1 MSNDDIVY
9 FLFLSIVLSCLLH
22 VYLLDTCIAKL
33 TIIYILF
40 LRNLDQNMSNSL
52 VI

>member
-1 MSNDDIVY
+1 MCVTLPYTIMYSN
-9 FLFLSIVLSCLLH
+9 
-22 VYLLDTCIAKL
+22 IAKL

-40 LRNLDQNMSNSL
+40 LRNLDQNMSHSL